1 MKIRQPIRALPVLL
15 LSLLLAGCFNTA
27 QQAAQR
33 NEDRCAA
40 RGLKPGTD
48 AFADCIVK
56 LETERD
62 VRMQRAHREN
72 MERTSIPP
80 LMRDR

>member
-1 MKIRQPIRALPVLL
+1 MTIRQPIRVLPVLL
-15 LSLLLAGCFNTA
+15 LSLLLAGCFNTG

-40 RGLKPGTD
+40 GGLKPGTD